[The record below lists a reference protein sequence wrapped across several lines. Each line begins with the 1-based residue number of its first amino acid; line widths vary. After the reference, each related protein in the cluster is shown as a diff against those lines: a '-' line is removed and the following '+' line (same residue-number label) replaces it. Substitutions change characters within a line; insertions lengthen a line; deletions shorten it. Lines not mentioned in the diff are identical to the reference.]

1 MIDPGNAIMQLVDAL
16 DAAKRPA
23 DALDT
28 MRGILAECWDDCVT
42 HLPPKLRDADA
53 PNPYRDLTT
62 AEFAALDD
70 APERDQLTTARS
82 DDPRGVWIVW
92 RTGGDP
98 TNGFNGIYPG
108 DYEIEA
114 LRQVNADGFG
124 QAEFIQFGMVQR

>member
-1 MIDPGNAIMQLVDAL
+1 VIDPAAATGKVTGVIGAGNGASLDATQAMIDAL
-16 DAAKRPA
+16 A
-23 DALDT
+23 D
-28 MRGILAECWDDCVT
+28 CWDDCEAT
-42 HLPPKLRDADA
+42 LARNPAA
-53 PNPYRDLTT
+53 ANPYRQLD
-62 AEFAALDD
+62 AAQY
-70 APERDQLTTARS
+70 AMIERDQLATAKA

-124 QAEFIQFGMVQR
+124 KAEFIQFGRVQR